1 MRTIKYFL
9 LSVLWGALLT
19 LSIDD
24 NQHATSSTR
33 SAHSPPLRDAS
44 HRNAGSI
51 DDLQLDASEFFS
63 GSKQRPKLE
72 ILAPDNG
79 QVLEKPSVD
88 IQLEVQG
95 YEFPSLLHDSR
106 VCLGLASHG
115 ERIMEQCFDQVSI
128 RFRRRRR
135 RSRSCKVSFCFIYF
149 LALRHGLPLPLLP
162 TLTPRSPY
170 ATRRLPFCSVSR
182 SDAIPCVKSHA
193 RQFVHSARRSLRAR
207 PRPCCECAK
216 LQGCGHQYRLLRCD
230 RWSSGSRLA
239 SAERS
244 TGEAVCAPANSAA
257 DGLALGW

>member
-1 MRTIKYFL
+1 MRSIKHFL

-19 LSIDD
+19 LSMDD
-24 NQHATSSTR
+24 DQHSTSSTR
-33 SAHSPPLRDAS
+33 TAHSPPLREAS

-128 RFRRRRR
+128 CLQRRRRR
-135 RSRSCKVSFCFIYF
+135 RRRRCKVSFCFIYF

-162 TLTPRSPY
+162 ALKANTALTLCYPSLVLFLSLSKRCTSMRQISCRAVRTFCASSYSNAHMP
-170 ATRRLPFCSVSR
+170 LP
-182 SDAIPCVKSHA
+182 
-193 RQFVHSARRSLRAR
+193 
-207 PRPCCECAK
+207 
-216 LQGCGHQYRLLRCD
+216 
-230 RWSSGSRLA
+230 
-239 SAERS
+239 
-244 TGEAVCAPANSAA
+244 
-257 DGLALGW
+257 

>member
-135 RSRSCKVSFCFIYF
+135 RRSCKVSFCFIYF

-162 TLTPRSPY
+162 YFNAALTLCYPP
-170 ATRRLPFCSVSR
+170 
-182 SDAIPCVKSHA
+182 
-193 RQFVHSARRSLRAR
+193 
-207 PRPCCECAK
+207 
-216 LQGCGHQYRLLRCD
+216 
-230 RWSSGSRLA
+230 
-239 SAERS
+239 
-244 TGEAVCAPANSAA
+244 
-257 DGLALGW
+257 LALLLSLSKRCNSMRQISCQALRTFCASFSSSAPTPLL